1 MSVRTTLPVMLL
13 ILTFAVSPLH
23 AQYVEIYRFDNLV
36 KDMPEQDAIG
46 KLATYFAVSADS
58 IKSEKAEYQA
68 SLGELYMAHE
78 IAKLARSDAK
88 TIMTEKKAKGWGP
101 LIKEKNLTMNEIR
114 KDQQRLEES
123 FKKTQG
129 ASR

>member
-1 MSVRTTLPVMLL
+1 MSVRTTLPVLLL

-23 AQYVEIYRFDNLV
+23 AQYVEIYRLDNLAKGV
-36 KDMPEQDAIG
+36 PEQEAIG

-78 IAKLARSDAK
+78 VAKLARSDAK
-88 TIMTEKKAKGWGP
+88 TVMTEKKVKGWGE
-101 LIKEKNLTMNEIR
+101 LIKEKNLKMDDIR
-114 KDQQRLEES
+114 KDSQRLEES
-123 FKKTQG
+123 LKKTQG
-129 ASR
+129 ANR